1 MGIIK
6 EPLNIDFEV
15 DSRPLTK
22 DEEKKIF
29 DFIKMRTEEFNQKS
43 QKQKTAIKNPTKKQ
57 PV

>member
-22 DEEKKIF
+22 DEEKKIS

-43 QKQKTAIKNPTKKQ
+43 QKQKTAIKNSTKKQ